1 MRGLAQFVMGGRYR
15 ALLVAMASSG
25 SLLFGWIGAA
35 VVGLVT
41 LRRGYAE
48 GFQLLLWALLPA
60 LLATQL
66 TGDSSQLAL
75 LLGTGALAM
84 LLRATVSLSLA
95 ALGSAAVALL
105 TGLGLLLFG
114 ESLLAELA
122 RLFEEFFNA
131 VAEQARQSG
140 SDRVRLQPPTQLQLA
155 GMMGTANG
163 ALSFLCLALARY
175 WQAALYNPGGFGAEF
190 RQLRFPPALVGAI
203 ALAALGIAALG
214 LSYRSWAAALLL
226 PLTVAGFAL
235 LHARARQRGQS
246 RFWLGG
252 LYVAWVVFDAVKLAL
267 LALVA
272 VDALVDFRRRWGL
285 PPAGGTAEPGD
296 SDAGQDGPA
305 ERGGDGAGEGDPE
318 DRGGGGAGQDDAG
331 PPGGR
336 DDERDPGDRDH

>member
-163 ALSFLCLALARY
+163 ALSFLCLALSRY
-175 WQAALYNPGGFGAEF
+175 WQAALYKIG
-190 RQLRFPPALVGAI
+190 
-203 ALAALGIAALG
+203 
-214 LSYRSWAAALLL
+214 
-226 PLTVAGFAL
+226 
-235 LHARARQRGQS
+235 RASCR
-246 RFWLGG
+246 
-252 LYVAWVVFDAVKLAL
+252 
-267 LALVA
+267 
-272 VDALVDFRRRWGL
+272 
-285 PPAGGTAEPGD
+285 
-296 SDAGQDGPA
+296 
-305 ERGGDGAGEGDPE
+305 ERVYTKV
-318 DRGGGGAGQDDAG
+318 
-331 PPGGR
+331 
-336 DDERDPGDRDH
+336 